1 MGQILELALGIQ
13 LQEAGSAPGTTNS
26 MGTGSKGTVMGT
38 DSVGGTC
45 SISIGSCSFRG
56 VGSVAVP
63 GSMIGTG
70 SMWTNSVSETS
81 SVVGLGSVWAD
92 SKGKTVSVAGMD
104 SVLGTGSVDAGS
116 PAGTV
121 EADSGSVGAD

>member
-1 MGQILELALGIQ
+1 MGLETAESKAMNGLDVCVLVTCEHSEASRKRSCSSVRGATTTTT
-13 LQEAGSAPGTTNS
+13 AGSRS
-26 MGTGSKGTVMGT
+26 
-38 DSVGGTC
+38 
-45 SISIGSCSFRG
+45 
-56 VGSVAVP
+56 
-63 GSMIGTG
+63 G

-81 SVVGLGSVWAD
+81 SVVGLGSVWAN